1 MSNEK
6 NEVKL
11 PDRLSYGQ
19 LRDFGLEYIRKIGS
33 GRWTD
38 FNVHDPG
45 VTAIEALAL
54 AVTDLSYRSSFKMA
68 DLLTRKGAKGPAME
82 GTMFPA
88 CDILSQEPT
97 TIEDY
102 RKLIL
107 ENVPGVRNVWFETAE
122 RTVIVKEKR
131 RETVKTIKTRGYYN
145 VFVELESEECLL
157 DDSFIMGV
165 VGGLDSE
172 TQAEEWRYSYKERY
186 KEHIRDLLLKH
197 RNIGEMVKDIHI
209 LSTVEVG
216 INVEVEIESDIE
228 VRTVLQKIYDLLYDY
243 ICPTIQ
249 FHTIEDLLAMG
260 RKPSEIFGAC
270 TPLLGFID
278 REDLS
283 SFERKTEL
291 NTSDVIGMMMKV
303 PGIRSVR
310 HLKFVLHTD
319 QGDISG
325 THIRLDNKYGST
337 FKLCPHFMRSGIKR
351 GKTFMN
357 NVVFLKRKLSFF
369 PPAGKNGSLV
379 ETRQD
384 ERIRLADGFATDVP
398 AIKGTYRD
406 LDRYFSFQNLFP
418 KAYRLG
424 VDSLPDTA
432 SKLRRAEWLQLKAYL
447 SFFDQLLADYLRQ
460 IDSYLDL
467 LSVEPSQSEDC
478 GDVYFHKHILDAEVD
493 SISSV
498 LYGYPDYKLP
508 DEDIDHSISRKS
520 QVMNHLLSR
529 FSDSFA
535 EFSALS
541 FVKSSEYFSFRET
554 VEDKKRFLKDYP
566 AISTHRSSGTDLTI
580 GLQVTGAERRILRK
594 IGVNDPENRI
604 KLAGGDLFGI
614 HIIEHN
620 LLAPFTKDSVFLEV
634 AREEGLDILVDDPYS
649 FHLTAAVPGWTELA
663 LNLPFRA
670 HVEKVIREE
679 LPAHLN
685 VKICWLSRRTMASL
699 EDALESWMDFLGNYA
714 YRPGDEEWDKAYDF
728 ITYNLAYVLSTFYN
742 VYPEAVIA
750 PDETFDYDDNLP
762 MYDFTHL
769 GAPDGNEPEE
779 VRPEDLPYYIR
790 GDSGIKEHDKFHI
803 FERPAQGWP
812 IITTHHTASGPVRIP
827 FPMPIGKPRPK
838 QNPIRV
844 PIVKSKKKKDDNKT
858 LVPLPAAP
866 RFEPKTEEMR
876 KAELKKAGLTIESHL
891 SFPGMGLLMEDSP
904 ATSSMSPPATP
915 KEEAPPKVK
924 AASKKKETSKSK
936 TE

>member
-1 MSNEK
+1 MINEK
-6 NEVKL
+6 NEVIKPNQL
-11 PDRLSYGQ
+11 TYEQ
-19 LRDFGLEYIRKIGS
+19 LRDFGLDYIRKIGS

-54 AVTDLSYRSSFKMA
+54 AVADLSYRSSFKMA

-88 CDILSQEPT
+88 RDILAQEPT
-97 TIEDY
+97 TLDDY

-107 ENVPGVRNVWFETAE
+107 ENVPGVRNVWFETVE
-122 RTVIVKEKR
+122 RTVSVKEKR
-131 RETVKTIKTRGYYN
+131 RQTFKTIHTRGYYD
-145 VFVELESEECLL
+145 VFIELESEECLL

-186 KEHIRDLLLKH
+186 KDYIRDLFLRH
-197 RNIGEMVKDIHI
+197 RNIGEIVKDINI

-216 INVEVEIESDIE
+216 IMAEVEIESDID
-228 VRTVLQKIYDLLYDY
+228 VRTILQKIYDLLYDY

-249 FHTIEDLLAMG
+249 FHTIEDLLAKG

-270 TPLLGFID
+270 TPLLGFVD

-283 SFERKTEL
+283 SFDRKMEL
-291 NTSDVIGMMMKV
+291 NASDVIGMMMKI
-303 PGIRSVR
+303 PGIRSIR

-319 QGDISG
+319 QGDIAD
-325 THIRLDNKYGST
+325 TRIKLEDRYGST
-337 FKLCPHFMRSGIKR
+337 FTLCPRFMRSGIKR

-369 PPAGKNGSLV
+369 PPAGDRGVMV

-398 AIKGTYRD
+398 AQKGTYRD

-447 SFFDQLLADYLRQ
+447 SFFDQLLADYLSH
-460 IDSYLDL
+460 IDSFLDL
-467 LSVEPSQSEDC
+467 LSVEPSDGETC
-478 GDVYFHKHILDAEVD
+478 GDVYFHKHILDSEVD
-493 SISSV
+493 SISAV
-498 LYGYPDYKLP
+498 LLDYPDYKVP
-508 DEDIDHSISRKS
+508 DDDPDRSISRKS

-566 AISTHRSSGTDLTI
+566 IISSRRSSGMDFTL

-594 IGVNDPENRI
+594 IGVNDPENRT
-604 KLAGGDLFGI
+604 KLADGDLFGI

-620 LLAPFTKDSVFLEV
+620 LLAPFTNEGVFLEV
-634 AREEGLDILVDDPYS
+634 AREEGLAVLVDDPYT
-649 FHLTAAVPGWTELA
+649 FHVTVAAPGWTELS
-663 LNLPFRA
+663 LNPTFRG

-679 LPAHLN
+679 LPAHLS
-685 VKICWLSRRTMASL
+685 VKICWLSRSTMAVL
-699 EDALESWMDFLGNYA
+699 EDALESWMDFLANYY
-714 YRPGDEEWDKAYDF
+714 YRPGDDNWDKGYDF
-728 ITYNLAYVLSTFYN
+728 ITYKVSAALSTFFN
-742 VYPEAVIA
+742 VYPEAIIA
-750 PDETFDYDDNLP
+750 PDETFDFDDNLP

-769 GAPDGNEPEE
+769 GSRDKDEFDDEI
-779 VRPEDLPYYIR
+779 RPEDLPYYLK
-790 GDSGIKEHDKFHI
+790 GDSGIREHDKFHI
-803 FERPAQGWP
+803 FDPREQGGGQSDHISTSVILP
-812 IITTHHTASGPVRIP
+812 RGII
-827 FPMPIGKPRPK
+827 PRPK
-838 QNPIRV
+838 PKRIIVRLDINKDKKKAAKQTVV
-844 PIVKSKKKKDDNKT
+844 PIE
-858 LVPLPAAP
+858 PLP
-866 RFEPKTEEMR
+866 
-876 KAELKKAGLTIESHL
+876 KATVKPKKAKPKKVDPMIESHL
-891 SFPGMGLLMEDSP
+891 SFPGMRLLMEDSP
-904 ATSSMSPPATP
+904 VTASDAGMAAIIPPP
-915 KEEAPPKVK
+915 KEEAPPK
-924 AASKKKETSKSK
+924 ARPASKKKQATTIIET
-936 TE
+936 EQ